1 MSELN
6 GQCLC
11 GAVTLAFEP
20 ADQLSACHCKSCQR
34 WAGGVFL
41 EIDVKPGTLRYE
53 GPVKAYQSS
62 DFAER
67 AWCDQC
73 GSTLWYH
80 VTIPGHDYHSVAA
93 GLVDDAG
100 GLQMK
105 LEIYVDDK
113 PRAWPHVRPWFPLD
127 VPRPMQTRPACHPRK
142 FPASS
147 AIHRHHPP
155 ARPRPSDNHA
165 PES

>member
-1 MSELN
+1 MAELH
-6 GQCLC
+6 GRCLC
-11 GAVTLAFEP
+11 GAVTLDFEP

-53 GPVKAYQSS
+53 GPVKAFQSS
-62 DFAER
+62 SFAER

-80 VTIPGHDYHSVAA
+80 ITVEGHDYHSVAA

-105 LEIYVDDK
+105 LEIYVDEK
-113 PRAWPHVRPWFPLD
+113 PGGFALAGDHARETKAEHEAKRAAFLQRVGAGEPG
-127 VPRPMQTRPACHPRK
+127 
-142 FPASS
+142 
-147 AIHRHHPP
+147 
-155 ARPRPSDNHA
+155 
-165 PES
+165 